1 MKPIKD
7 GMSTCVSSV
16 STLSADSHRA
26 AGSGPS
32 TAVWAGRIVFLLFL
46 VSVATVLG
54 VLTWYF
60 LTGAEN
66 ELTEAQ
72 FEAIADRALD
82 EAYESAIRKRLG
94 TISMASVVA
103 QMSPDANVWPF
114 ITIPGFETIS
124 NNLIATSSVRDPGRD
139 MGLAPLV
146 TPEQLADFEEFI
158 YDFYE
163 NKRDPPF
170 PNGTAISSFGKGVW
184 GINSSLDTSDQRY
197 HETDGTTYYES
208 PHKIFAPV
216 IHHPAGAHPILLF
229 NAHFQKARGEA
240 LDSIIDCSAMR
251 AESDDPDSFI
261 CGVMTDMLI
270 LVASGRKPGPGALI
284 FQPIYPANNKTV
296 VSFTRRGDMSTNVPY

>member
-7 GMSTCVSSV
+7 GSNSTVSGLSTMSGTD
-16 STLSADSHRA
+16 THHA
-26 AGSGPS
+26 AGSRS
-32 TAVWAGRIVFLLFL
+32 SRAVWAGRIIFLLFL
-46 VSVATVLG
+46 VSVATALG

-60 LTGAEN
+60 LNGAEKD
-66 ELTEAQ
+66 LAEAQ
-72 FEAIADRALD
+72 FESIADRALNG
-82 EAYESAIRKRLG
+82 AYEIAIRKRLG

-103 QMSPDANVWPF
+103 QMRPDANIWPF
-114 ITIPGFETIS
+114 ITIPGFETLS
-124 NNLIATSSVRDPGRD
+124 NNLIATSRGRD

-146 TPEQLADFEEFI
+146 TPEQLADFEDFI

-170 PNGTAISSFGKGVW
+170 PNGTATSSFGKGVW
-184 GINSSLDTSDQRY
+184 GIDQSLDTSDQRY

-229 NAHFQKARGEA
+229 NAHFQKTRGEA
-240 LDSIIDCSAMR
+240 LDSIIDCSVMR

-261 CGVMTDMLI
+261 CGVVTDMLP
-270 LVASGRKPGPGALI
+270 LVEAGNKPGPGALI
-284 FQPIYPANNKTV
+284 FQPIYPAGNKTV
-296 VSFTRRGDMSTNVPY
+296 VSFTRRGDMNANVPY